1 MWRPPWP
8 LISLCSVVLCAVL
21 GAVGCTAPP
30 IEAPAPRHADLGTA
44 LVASK
49 LAEAR
54 DPNVVE
60 PYLRTIEVALA
71 HPEDPWSL
79 AAVLASLEAL
89 VWRDVPGVVG
99 DHAIVHRSSEALVTT
114 ATRLQRLWATA
125 GRAPLARG
133 LIATAL
139 HDLAL
144 RVGAMEAA
152 STWRRRAGCPV
163 AVTLAGP
170 LGFPPLSSLERPSV
184 VPSRGALPDAFVGV
198 APFEKK
204 VTPETVYTD
213 ACIVDLRE
221 TSALRGERAVVVD
234 LDREQ
239 AGPVYVAVTT
249 SNAARLEIG
258 GALVLER
265 PFGLGGSPVTRFGV
279 AHLEAGR
286 TRVVL
291 RVADNADGRQVAM
304 QLWDGEG
311 QPVVALDP
319 RPGTVASG
327 TAKSAHSVDV
337 LGEPDREHLPLAM
350 AALLASGETRRALSL
365 VESDLAPPAAQ
376 SPVYLELLRI
386 EAIERADAI
395 PRNQAM
401 LELQAAARRAAEG
414 CPDCWEPKIALAR
427 AESQRKGLGTGV
439 YDVLAELGVTPDDPS
454 WTSRLGIMELA
465 WVATAASGAN
475 LDDIGRLAF
484 DTVAARAPGS
494 LLVADLDAALFRR
507 VGPELVQAACEGGTS
522 RAGRRCLQALL
533 ARPGLE
539 PALREMHRLRRLR
552 GSPALYRDL
561 EMIQLLSHGRRDE
574 AMAIYDALPV
584 AQRRLAALGIDVGTP
599 QQDEAR
605 AAFARDQRDAAD
617 APWAYEPLVRLL
629 GLEPDPAAHFD
640 PRGAALVARDRE
652 KAFLPGA
659 GAAVLDRVERYEL
672 DDSGLL
678 HYLIYDLRRVSGTVD
693 VADGTWMGAPMIAGR
708 NTSRMVRRRI
718 FKKDGRVLDP
728 DPSARGQ
735 QGNTDLSQLEAGDYV
750 EALLVGWA
758 LPEDHGQL
766 TVDTP
771 DLLPER
777 TSVQQGSITF
787 LRPADLDILLW
798 SHPLLGDGR
807 SDKRPDGR
815 RATTWT
821 LSEERPRTLESGVPP
836 LESRVAISFGTDS
849 YDRIAAAMADRYR
862 ALDEDDP
869 FVARW
874 LAEEVP
880 AGGAPAER
888 VAAIV
893 AAVGKAL
900 ERPDPSAL
908 GDFVASMGGGDQR
921 ETARWMIEQGTGS
934 RTWVVHRALRA
945 AGIESQIAVAES
957 QPFSA
962 APGFPPHPG
971 RFTHP
976 LVRVDV
982 DGQPLWID
990 ADVAGPPLPPG
1001 KVSPELRGR
1010 MALLADGS
1018 MVRVEAEAGAD
1029 VDEVALALR
1038 LDAEGRAEGT
1048 FAVTIH
1054 GRPAQQLSDALEVV
1068 VGSTRDQMLRN
1079 VVIGW
1084 IPEADV
1090 RSVKLEGGAGSYQLR
1105 ITAEVAFPRFAEP
1118 SDRERP
1124 RYTIAGMPP
1133 IHDVQGR
1140 PSTGTLGARYASQ
1153 AERQGALAI
1162 DQPLLYRVERRIA
1175 LPAAAVVAE
1184 LPVALDVKDANVEAS
1199 RTVAREGDVLVDRF
1213 ELNLPVGTVEAS
1225 AFEAFAERLRTI
1237 DDGFQHGIRIELPS
1251 K

>member
-1 MWRPPWP
+1 MWRPLLL
-8 LISLCSVVLCAVL
+8 LIVLCSVA
-21 GAVGCTAPP
+21 GTACTSPP
-30 IEAPAPRHADLGTA
+30 VEAPAERHADLGTA

-49 LAEAR
+49 LAEAH
-54 DPNVVE
+54 DPNIVE

-71 HPEDPWSL
+71 HPEDPWSF

-89 VWRDVPGVVG
+89 VWRDVAGVVG
-99 DHAIVHRSSEALVTT
+99 DHAIVHRSSEALVVVS
-114 ATRLQRLWATA
+114 TRLQRLWATA

-144 RVGAMEAA
+144 RVGARKAA
-152 STWRRRAGCPV
+152 STWRRRAGCPA

-170 LGFPPLSSLERPSV
+170 LGFPPLTSLDRPSV
-184 VPSRGALPDAFVGV
+184 VPARGAFPHAFEGV
-198 APFEKK
+198 APFAEN
-204 VTPETVYTD
+204 VAPETVYTD
-213 ACIVDLRE
+213 ACVVDLRE

-234 LDREQ
+234 LDREE

-279 AHLEAGR
+279 AQVEAGR

-291 RVADNADGRQVAM
+291 RVADNGDGRRVAL

-311 QPVVALDP
+311 RPLVALDP
-319 RPGTVASG
+319 RPGTLADRAAAS
-327 TAKSAHSVDV
+327 ARSIDV
-337 LGEPDREHLPLAM
+337 VGELDREHLPLAI
-350 AALLASGETRRALSL
+350 AALLATGETRRALSL
-365 VESDLAPPAAQ
+365 IESEHAPPAAE
-376 SPVYLELLRI
+376 SPVHLELLRI
-386 EAIERADAI
+386 EAIERADAM

-401 LELQAAARRAAEG
+401 LGLQAASRRAANG
-414 CPDCWEPKIALAR
+414 CPDCWEPRIAVAR

-454 WTSRLGIMELA
+454 WTSRLGIMELS
-465 WVATAASGAN
+465 WVATTASSVG

-484 DTVAARAPGS
+484 DTVAARSPGS

-539 PALREMHRLRRLR
+539 PALREMHRLRKLR

-561 EMIQLLSHGRRDE
+561 EMLQLLAHGRRDE

-584 AQRRLAALGIDVGTP
+584 AQRRLAVLGIDLDTSH
-599 QQDEAR
+599 QTEAR
-605 AAFARDQRDAAD
+605 EAFARDQRQAAD

-629 GLEPDPAAHFD
+629 GLEPDPSARFD
-640 PRGAALVARDRE
+640 PRGAALVASDRS

-672 DDSGLL
+672 DDTGLL

-693 VADGTWMGAPMIAGR
+693 VAGGTWMGAPMIAGR
-708 NTSRMVRRRI
+708 NSSRVLRRRI

-728 DPSARGQ
+728 DPSARGR

-777 TSVQQGSITF
+777 TSIQQGSITF
-787 LRPADLDILLW
+787 VRPAELQLSLW
-798 SHPLLGDGR
+798 SHPLLGEGETR
-807 SDKRPDGR
+807 SEEGAR
-815 RATTWT
+815 RSTTWT
-821 LSEERPRTLESGVPP
+821 LSEQRPRTLESGVPP

-880 AGGAPAER
+880 GEDSTADR

-900 ERPDPSAL
+900 ERPDPGAL
-908 GDFVASMGGGDQR
+908 GDFVASMGGGEQR
-921 ETARWMIEQGTGS
+921 ETARWMLERGTGS
-934 RTWVVHRALRA
+934 RTWVVHRVLRA

-957 QPFSA
+957 RPFSA
-962 APGFPPHPG
+962 APGFPAHTG

-976 LVRVDV
+976 LVRVEV
-982 DGQPLWID
+982 DGEPLWID

-1010 MALLADGS
+1010 MAILADGS
-1018 MVRVEAEAGAD
+1018 MVRVEGEAGVD
-1029 VDEVALALR
+1029 VDDVIVRLR
-1038 LDAEGRAEGT
+1038 LGVDGRAEGS

-1068 VGSTRDQMLRN
+1068 VGSARDQMLRN
-1079 VVIGW
+1079 VVVGW

-1105 ITAEVAFPRFAEP
+1105 ITADVVFPRFAEP
-1118 SDRERP
+1118 SDRKRP
-1124 RYTIAGMPP
+1124 VHTIAGVPP

-1140 PSTGTLGARYASQ
+1140 PSAGTLSARYASQ

-1162 DQPLLYRVERRIA
+1162 DQPLLYRVERTIQ
-1175 LPAAAVVAE
+1175 LPPSGSVVE
-1184 LPVALDVKDANVEAS
+1184 LPPPVTVDDAKVKAS
-1199 RTVAREGDVLVDRF
+1199 RRVERRGNVLVDRF
-1213 ELNLPVGTVEAS
+1213 ELNLPVGTVDAAS
-1225 AFEAFAERLRTI
+1225 FEAFADRLRTI
-1237 DDGFQHGIRIELPS
+1237 DDGFQHGIRLELPS
-1251 K
+1251 E

>member
-1 MWRPPWP
+1 MWRRLW
-8 LISLCSVVLCAVL
+8 LSILLCVCASTACTSASL
-21 GAVGCTAPP
+21 
-30 IEAPAPRHADLGTA
+30 EAPEERHADLGTA

-49 LAEAR
+49 LAEAH

-71 HPEDPWSL
+71 YPDDPWSL

-89 VWRDVPGVVG
+89 VWRDVAGMAG

-114 ATRLQRLWATA
+114 STRLQRLWATA

-144 RVGAMEAA
+144 RVGAIEAA
-152 STWRRRAGCPV
+152 STWRRRAGCPT

-170 LGFPPLSSLERPSV
+170 LGFPPLSALDRPSP
-184 VPSRGALPDAFVGV
+184 VPARGAFPHAFSGV
-198 APFEKK
+198 APFAKN
-204 VTPETVYTD
+204 VAPETVYTD
-213 ACIVDLRE
+213 ACVVDLRE
-221 TSALRGERAVVVD
+221 TSSLRGERAVVVD
-234 LDREQ
+234 LDRDAE
-239 AGPVYVAVTT
+239 GRIYVAVTT

-279 AHLEAGR
+279 AHVNAGR

-291 RVADNADGRQVAM
+291 RVADNGDGRRVAL

-319 RPGTVASG
+319 RPGTVSDQA
-327 TAKSAHSVDV
+327 AVSARSIDAV
-337 LGEPDREHLPLAM
+337 GEVDREHLPLAM
-350 AALLASGETRRALSL
+350 AALLATGETRRAQSL
-365 VESDLAPPAAQ
+365 VEGDLAPPAAE
-376 SPVYLELLRI
+376 SPVHLELLRI
-386 EAIERADAI
+386 EAIERADAM

-401 LELQAAARRAAEG
+401 LELQAAARRAANG
-414 CPDCWEPKIALAR
+414 CPDCWEPRIALAR

-454 WTSRLGIMELA
+454 WTSRLGVMELA
-465 WVATAASGAN
+465 WIATTASGAN

-484 DTVAARAPGS
+484 DTVASRAPGS

-507 VGPELVQAACEGGTS
+507 VGPELVQAACDGGTT

-561 EMIQLLSHGRRDE
+561 EMFQLLAHGRRDE

-584 AQRRLAALGIDVGTP
+584 AQRRLAVLGIDLGTP
-599 QQDEAR
+599 DQDQAR
-605 AAFARDQRDAAD
+605 DAFARDQREAAD

-629 GLEPDPAAHFD
+629 GLEPDPSARFD
-640 PRGAALVARDRE
+640 PRGAALVARDRDE
-652 KAFLPGA
+652 AFLPGA

-672 DDSGLL
+672 DGTGLL

-708 NTSRMVRRRI
+708 NSSRVLRRRI

-777 TSVQQGSITF
+777 TSIQQGSITF
-787 LRPADLDILLW
+787 TRPAALELSLW
-798 SHPLLGDGR
+798 SHSLLGEGA
-807 SDKRPDGR
+807 SHTNDGR
-815 RATTWT
+815 RSTTWT
-821 LSEERPRTLESGVPP
+821 LSEQRPRTLESGVPP

-880 AGGAPAER
+880 NGGEQKAR

-921 ETARWMIEQGTGS
+921 ETARWMLERGTGS
-934 RTWVVHRALRA
+934 RTWVVHRVLRA
-945 AGIESQIAVAES
+945 AGIESQIVVAES
-957 QPFSA
+957 RPFSA

-976 LVRVDV
+976 LVRVVV
-982 DGQPLWID
+982 DGEPLWID
-990 ADVAGPPLPPG
+990 ADIAGPPLPPG

-1010 MALLADGS
+1010 MAMLADGS
-1018 MVRVEAEAGAD
+1018 MVRVEGEAGAD
-1029 VDEVALALR
+1029 VDEVLVRLR
-1038 LDAEGRAEGT
+1038 LGADGRAEGS
-1048 FAVTIH
+1048 FAGTIH

-1068 VGSTRDQMLRN
+1068 VGSARDQMLRN
-1079 VVIGW
+1079 VVVGW

-1105 ITAEVAFPRFAEP
+1105 ITADVVFPRFAEP
-1118 SDRERP
+1118 SDRKRP
-1124 RYTIAGMPP
+1124 VHTIAGVPP
-1133 IHDVQGR
+1133 IHDIQGR
-1140 PSTGTLGARYASQ
+1140 PSTGTLSARYASQ

-1162 DQPLLYRVERRIA
+1162 DQPLLYRVERRIELPPSGSVVA
-1175 LPAAAVVAE
+1175 LPPSLAVDDAS
-1184 LPVALDVKDANVEAS
+1184 VKAS
-1199 RTVAREGDVLVDRF
+1199 RRVEREGDVLVDRF
-1213 ELNLPVGTVEAS
+1213 ELNLPVGTVDAA
-1225 AFEAFAERLRTI
+1225 AFEAFADRLRTI
-1237 DDGFQHGIRIELPS
+1237 DDGFQHGIRIELPPERP
-1251 K
+1251 